1 MYRAKWFLVFVFVK
15 TELVSLPLTS
25 KVYRLTSSFDFCTY
39 IFISVHI
46 VHFILH
52 IMQILSVLFIVISS
66 CLCFSPDSAGRYSNF
81 AVLLYRRAKGKAES
95 DTHLKLFK

>member
-1 MYRAKWFLVFVFVK
+1 MYRVKWFLVFVFVK
-15 TELVSLPLTS
+15 TELVSLPVTS

-52 IMQILSVLFIVISS
+52 IMQILF
-66 CLCFSPDSAGRYSNF
+66 CLCYSLLLVPAF
-81 AVLLYRRAKGKAES
+81 VLAPTLQDGTPILPYYCT
-95 DTHLKLFK
+95 DVLKVKQKVIRI